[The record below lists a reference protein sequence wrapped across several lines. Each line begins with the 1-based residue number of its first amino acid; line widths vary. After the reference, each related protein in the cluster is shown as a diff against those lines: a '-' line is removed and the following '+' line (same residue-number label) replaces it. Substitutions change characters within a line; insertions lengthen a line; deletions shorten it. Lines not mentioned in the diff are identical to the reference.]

1 MDYLW
6 SALIVLGFILVFVGV
21 LIMLLGIIR
30 GSSRVEGGGVVV
42 IGPIPIVFGTSIRV
56 TKMLMILAII
66 LMLMTI
72 FLFIITRL
80 TSLR

>member
-6 SALIVLGFILVFVGV
+6 STLIVLGFILVFLGV

-42 IGPIPIVFGTSIRV
+42 VGPIPIVFGTSIRA

-66 LMLMTI
+66 LMLLTI
-72 FLFIITRL
+72 FLFIITQSA
-80 TSLR
+80 SLR